1 MVHYHA
7 ILMYIFS
14 GSRPQNVAKLGSW
27 VSDHFILRLVEVH
40 FLVLRPVFLVMYATA
55 FIHLVI
61 TIQFSGVAEKIYLFQ
76 TVDGNNC
83 EKMMQISS
91 SLC

>member
-14 GSRPQNVAKLGSW
+14 GSRPQNVATTWVLGIR
-27 VSDHFILRLVEVH
+27 HFILRLVEVH

-55 FIHLVI
+55 FITHLVI
-61 TIQFSGVAEKIYLFQ
+61 SIQFSGVAEKIYLFQ

-83 EKMMQISS
+83 EKNDADIF
-91 SLC
+91 